1 MHDIEFS
8 WFTKDEKKN
17 EQKSINKYYN
27 AAAPISL
34 TDLAWHHILVVRV
47 VCHNDPTNCAD
58 GTLVLSRINHARLV

>member
-34 TDLAWHHILVVRV
+34 TDLAWHHILVV
-47 VCHNDPTNCAD
+47 
-58 GTLVLSRINHARLV
+58 